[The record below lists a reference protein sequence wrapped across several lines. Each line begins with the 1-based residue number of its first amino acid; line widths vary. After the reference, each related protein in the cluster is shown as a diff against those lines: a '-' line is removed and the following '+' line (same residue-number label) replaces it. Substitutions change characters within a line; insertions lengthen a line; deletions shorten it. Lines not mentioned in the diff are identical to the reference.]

1 MSYHHQRFSLI
12 FRRFVRF
19 RMVLGIPGWLR
30 IIVWSLLSCMGL
42 RQGRIRLIML
52 LYLRLVLLDMRTVS
66 LWFCRD
72 ILIWCVRKSRIAILT
87 WVCRALRPALMVRWY
102 GLMARRLALMMELQ
116 LHLYWQCLLRIRL
129 RILLYRLCL
138 QVMRR
143 LECLAQETSTLLTLQ
158 QRGLS
163 ILILKVKEYCM

>member
-30 IIVWSLLSCMGL
+30 IIVWILLSCMGL

-66 LWFCRD
+66 LWFCRG
-72 ILIWCVRKSRIAILT
+72 ILIWCVRKSQAAILT
-87 WVCRALRPALMVRWY
+87 WVYRALRPAPMVRWY
-102 GLMARRLALMMELQ
+102 GLTAQLLALMMELQ
-116 LHLYWQCLLRIRL
+116 LHYWQCLHRIQLHTLR
-129 RILLYRLCL
+129 YRLCL
-138 QVMRR
+138 RVMRR

-158 QRGLS
+158 QRDLS
-163 ILILKVKEYCM
+163 ILILKVREYCM